1 MAGKAAFELKCLL
14 QNELHY
20 IIYGNDRRVNLCYH
34 YTLIVRE
41 NTDMTNRKL
50 IKSTGIIG
58 GATTASRILGFV
70 RDVLIASRFGTGIF
84 AEAFFVAFRLPNMLR
99 DMVGEGA
106 TDAAIV
112 PILTEYRHTRTSEE
126 YWEATRIILNLLLT
140 VLVVLSAIGVL
151 FAPVMVRVI
160 APGFVKDPEKL
171 ATTVFLTRM
180 LFPYILFLGM
190 VAYSKGVLNSLRYF
204 TTPAFSPVVLNATM
218 IMALLV
224 LCPIIGIKGLI
235 AGVLL
240 GGLFEV
246 LLQVR
251 PMRTRGFRL
260 GGGFRLMHPLARR
273 IGRLL
278 LPRAV
283 GTAVYQM
290 SVLMDTVLASL
301 AWIVGTGGVA
311 ALYYANRLV
320 QLPLAV
326 FGIALATAA
335 LPKMSKE
342 AATKDM
348 PMLKNTIAFSLKSVF
363 TVMIPSAIGLMI
375 LAEPIVRILFQRGEF
390 TEYSAAITSSALFF
404 YSFGLVAYAGIKIL
418 VSTYYSMGDTR
429 TPVKTAA
436 IALLVNLVLNLIL
449 MWPLKVGGLALAT
462 SIASTTNLVILY
474 YLLVKRIGDVGTRS
488 IVVTVA
494 RICVAA
500 AVMSAFTFFSA
511 RALLSPGGLSGVSA
525 IARLALIIPGSA
537 AVYLAASWM
546 VGVENVRRLF
556 HMASERVKA

>member
-1 MAGKAAFELKCLL
+1 
-14 QNELHY
+14 
-20 IIYGNDRRVNLCYH
+20 
-34 YTLIVRE
+34 
-41 NTDMTNRKL
+41 MTNRKL

-106 TDAAIV
+106 TDAAVV
-112 PILTEYRHTRTSEE
+112 PILTEYRHTRTREE
-126 YWEATRIILNLLLT
+126 YWEAARIILNLLLT
-140 VLVVLSAIGVL
+140 VLVVLSAAGVL

-160 APGFVKDPEKL
+160 APGFVKDPEKF

-180 LFPYILFLGM
+180 VFPYILFLGM
-190 VAYSKGVLNSLRYF
+190 VAYSKGVLNSLHYF
-204 TTPAFSPVVLNATM
+204 TTPAFSPVVLNSTM
-218 IMALLV
+218 IIALLV
-224 LCPIIGIKGLI
+224 LCPVIGIKGLI

-240 GGLFEV
+240 GGLLEV

-260 GGGFRLMHPLARR
+260 GGGFRLNHPLARR

-278 LPRAV
+278 LPRAM

-290 SVLMDTVLASL
+290 SVLIDTVLASL
-301 AWIVGTGGVA
+301 AWIVGAGGVA
-311 ALYYANRLV
+311 ALYYSNRLV

-342 AATKDM
+342 AATKNM
-348 PMLKNTIAFSLKSVF
+348 PMLRNTISFSLKSVF
-363 TVMIPSAIGLMI
+363 TVMIPSAVGLMI
-375 LAEPIVRILFQRGEF
+375 LAGPIVRTLFQRGEF
-390 TEYSAAITSSALFF
+390 TEYSTAITSSALFF
-404 YSFGLVAYAGIKIL
+404 YSFGLFAYAGIKIL

-436 IALLVNLVLNLIL
+436 ISLLVNLVLNLIL

-462 SIASTTNLVILY
+462 SIAATTNLVILY
-474 YLLVKRIGDVGTRS
+474 CLLVRRIGDVGTRS
-488 IVVTVA
+488 IAVVLA
-494 RICVAA
+494 RICAAA
-500 AVMSAFTFFSA
+500 AVMAMFTFFSA
-511 RALLSPGGLSGVSA
+511 RALLRPGDLSGIYV
-525 IARLALIIPGSA
+525 IVRLTLIISGSA
-537 AVYLAASWM
+537 AVYLTAAWAF
-546 VGVENVRRLF
+546 GVDNVRRLF
-556 HMASERVKA
+556 HLAAERVKA